1 MMTPSDKRVDYKFDI
16 EGARAAYRAEI
27 ETMIAKK
34 DVFERCIPHER
45 GYLGSQNREGQGAW
59 VEVLFRQFLANCL
72 PDRLEVVSG
81 FILNSVHGRTSAQM
95 DVIVYDSQNY
105 SPVVK
110 YGDAAIVESEA
121 VLAAISVKRRLRT
134 SEVEPELA
142 TLVQAAKLAGE
153 DAAPGPYT
161 ALVGFE
167 RDPASKTFKKF
178 MDSVTGKY
186 IDFHKRL
193 EKLPERVSYHEIV
206 DSVVTLDGLR
216 IHAST
221 HKKNNKKNWGKRTI
235 SRTGDSPETAYLIAA
250 ELLSG
255 IQERLVARTGTS
267 TNRWESLRKGKGMGP
282 TGKAIEYCTRFR
294 PFSE

>member
-1 MMTPSDKRVDYKFDI
+1 MATKNKRISYKFDI
-16 EGARAAYRAEI
+16 DGVRAAYSAEI
-27 ETMIAKK
+27 ETMIANKE
-34 DVFERCIPHER
+34 VFERCIPHED
-45 GYLGSQNREGQGAW
+45 GHLGSQNREGQGAW
-59 VEVLFRQFLANCL
+59 VENLFRQFLVNCL
-72 PDRLEVVSG
+72 PGRLGVVSG
-81 FILNSVHGRTSAQM
+81 FILNTKYAQTSAQM
-95 DVIVYDSQNY
+95 DIIIYDTQNY
-105 SPVVK
+105 SPVVR

-134 SEVEPELA
+134 SDIEPELA
-142 TLVQAAKLAGE
+142 TLVQAAKLASK
-153 DAAPGPYT
+153 APGPYT

-178 MDSVTGKY
+178 MDSATGKY
-186 IDFHKRL
+186 IDFHQEL
-193 EKLPERVSYHEIV
+193 EKSPVRVSYHEIV

-221 HKKNNKKNWGKRTI
+221 HKKNNKENSGKRTI
-235 SRTGDSPETAYLIAA
+235 VRTGDSPETAYLIAA

-255 IQERLVARTGTS
+255 IQERLVERTGTS
-267 TNRWESLRKGKGMGP
+267 TNRWESLREGKGMGP